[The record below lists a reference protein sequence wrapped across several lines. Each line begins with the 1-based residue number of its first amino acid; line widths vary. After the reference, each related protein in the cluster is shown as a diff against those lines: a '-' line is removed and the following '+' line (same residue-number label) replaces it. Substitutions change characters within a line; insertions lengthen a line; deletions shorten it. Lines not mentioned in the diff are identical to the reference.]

1 MNRVLILVCTIYL
14 TVSCRQD
21 STQKIE
27 KIDFVESSPVSS
39 KQDSIILINE
49 CHSESYKSKLEEN
62 LNLDSNAFVLTIQS
76 RHGLIKKQQ
85 LNLRPKGSKINYCT
99 DRYVV
104 VGFSCGGPCYAQFF
118 IFTSEDRPVE
128 SFAYCQRI
136 PEHLNIVAHI
146 KNENFST
153 LTIHNFDTNKELN
166 IELPDYNDLLSYGH
180 MDTMYIEKNDLSIQ
194 YFVAFPKNRTV

>member
-76 RHGLIKKQQ
+76 RHGLIKPI
-85 LNLRPKGSKINYCT
+85 NL
-99 DRYVV
+99 
-104 VGFSCGGPCYAQFF
+104 
-118 IFTSEDRPVE
+118 
-128 SFAYCQRI
+128 
-136 PEHLNIVAHI
+136 
-146 KNENFST
+146 
-153 LTIHNFDTNKELN
+153 
-166 IELPDYNDLLSYGH
+166 
-180 MDTMYIEKNDLSIQ
+180 
-194 YFVAFPKNRTV
+194 